1 MQRFLS
7 GVWLFLSLVRGYF
20 DAGNCSSSIARTNI
34 RFGLFER
41 GLHKIDEIS
50 QTLMDPVS
58 ISMESKSRSGKIT
71 LAGEEINPVGIL
83 REISKDSR

>member
-20 DAGNCSSSIARTNI
+20 DAGNCSNSMARTNL

-50 QTLMDPVS
+50 QSLTDLSSVS
-58 ISMESKSRSGKIT
+58 RWGQDRSP
-71 LAGEEINPVGIL
+71 GE
-83 REISKDSR
+83 

>member
-20 DAGNCSSSIARTNI
+20 DAGNCSNSI
-34 RFGLFER
+34 R

-50 QTLMDPVS
+50 ETPMDLFS
-58 ISMESKSRSGKIT
+58 ISMGSRSRSGKIT
-71 LAGEEINPVGIL
+71 LAGEEIDPVGIL
-83 REISKDSR
+83 REISKDSRRTQLAAQL